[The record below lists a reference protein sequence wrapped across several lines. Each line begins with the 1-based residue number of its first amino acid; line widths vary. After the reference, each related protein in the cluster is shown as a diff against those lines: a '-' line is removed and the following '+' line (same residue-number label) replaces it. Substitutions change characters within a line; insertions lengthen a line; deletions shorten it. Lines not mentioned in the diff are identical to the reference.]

1 MLFMARTKTTIYL
14 EPEVLRAMRVAAAR
28 AGKRDSDVVE
38 EALRRYLGLS
48 LLDQVWAKS
57 DLDEEEA
64 LQLAYEELE
73 AVRAESAE
81 RA

>member
-1 MLFMARTKTTIYL
+1 MVYMARTKTTIYL

-28 AGKRDSDVVE
+28 SGKRDSDVVE

-64 LQLAYEELE
+64 LRLAYEELE
-73 AVRAESAE
+73 AVRAEGA
-81 RA
+81 